1 LIKHLAVMSAT
12 LLCLLVYPVAA
23 LASSYR
29 SISSG
34 PVSLGLADTITSS
47 EEEELEASTPVNES
61 QSLTASE
68 EEELEAENEEQ
79 VVESESP
86 ALRGRKPRCVVPAIQ
101 GQTLHSAHRALLK
114 ANCRLGK
121 VSISPL
127 AHQADASSLVVVR
140 QSRQHG
146 AQLAH
151 GYAVAVKLGPRVR
164 HSSILRLFKH

>member
-23 LASSYR
+23 LSSSYR
-29 SISSG
+29 SSSSG
-34 PVSLGLADTITSS
+34 PVSLGLAETITSS
-47 EEEELEASTPVNES
+47 EEELEASAPVNES
-61 QSLTASE
+61 QGLTASE

-79 VVESESP
+79 VVEAESS
-86 ALRGRKPRCVVPAIQ
+86 ALRGHKPRCVVPAIQ

-127 AHQADASSLVVVR
+127 AHQADASLVVIR

-164 HSSILRLFKH
+164 HSSALRLFKH